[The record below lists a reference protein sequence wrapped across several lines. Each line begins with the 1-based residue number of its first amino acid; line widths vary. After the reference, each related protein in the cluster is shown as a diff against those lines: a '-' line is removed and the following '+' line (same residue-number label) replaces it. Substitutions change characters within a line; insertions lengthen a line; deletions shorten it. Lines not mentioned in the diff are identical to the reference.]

1 MQPRGSNS
9 AVTHIRD
16 PVHGEI
22 GLSELEYDVIDKPE
36 VQRLR
41 EINQLGAVRRVYPS
55 ATHTRF
61 EHSLGVMHIAGILAN
76 SVGLSDDKVTEC
88 RLAGLLHDTGHGPF
102 SHTSERVAGGSGFR
116 HEKKSV
122 DIAKK
127 ICSDYEVDTDYI
139 VSQISGDASPNI
151 ISSVIDCDRLDYLL
165 RDSTSTAVDHGL
177 VDVNSILRFGK
188 SIDGN
193 LAFDEKAVPSIN
205 SLLSARLRMRRVV
218 YRYSTVRHFDTL
230 LFYAIR
236 SYASKNGL
244 EKMLSMDDAE
254 IKTELKRSNNKLY
267 RKLCSRELTR
277 TRIELGTENFSKQDL
292 TNLSNVDH
300 DKISSVVDNI
310 VGCDKSILVSKP
322 YVPDNLSKNIMIDG
336 TEGETL
342 DSYSE
347 MPQYVNKESWK
358 NTSLI
363 LYIPKNCMKSGQK
376 YTDDIV
382 QSLNSNFL

>member
-1 MQPRGSNS
+1 MQSRGSNP

-22 GLSELEYDVIDKPE
+22 GLSELEYDIIDKPE

-41 EINQLGAVRRVYPS
+41 EIKQLGAVRRVYPS

-61 EHSLGVMHIAGILAN
+61 EHSIGVMHIAGILAN
-76 SVGLSDDKVTEC
+76 SLGLPDKRVTEC
-88 RLAGLLHDTGHGPF
+88 RIAGLLHDTGHGPF
-102 SHTSERVAGGSGFR
+102 SHTSERVAGGSGFN
-116 HEKKSV
+116 HEKKSI
-122 DIAKK
+122 DITKR
-127 ICSDYEVDTDYI
+127 ICSDYSVDTEYVVD
-139 VSQISGDASPNI
+139 QISGESSPNVI
-151 ISSVIDCDRLDYLL
+151 ASVIDADRLDYLL

-230 LFYAIR
+230 LFYAMR
-236 SYASKNGL
+236 SYASQNGL
-244 EKMLSMDDAE
+244 EKMLRMDDAE
-254 IKTELKRSNNKLY
+254 IKTELTRSENKFY
-267 RKLCSRELTR
+267 KKVCSRELTR
-277 TRIELGTENFSKQDL
+277 NRIELGTDNFSREELK
-292 TNLSNVDH
+292 NLSSVEH
-300 DKISSVVDNI
+300 RKISSVVNS
-310 VGCDKSILVSKP
+310 VLGCDKDILVSKP
-322 YVPDNLSKNIMIDG
+322 YVPDNIAKNIVIDG
-336 TEGETL
+336 DDGGTL

-347 MPQYVNKESWK
+347 MPQYVNKESWE

-363 LYIPKNCMKSGQK
+363 LYVPKGCVDKSEEHIDSVVK
-376 YTDDIV
+376 VLKSEI
-382 QSLNSNFL
+382 